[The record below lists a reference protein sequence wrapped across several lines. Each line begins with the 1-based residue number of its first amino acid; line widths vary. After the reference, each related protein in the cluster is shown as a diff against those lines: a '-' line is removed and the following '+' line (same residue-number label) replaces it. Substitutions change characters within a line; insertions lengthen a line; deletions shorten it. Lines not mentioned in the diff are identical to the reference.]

1 MEGLDADIQGVS
13 SDLLLARQGSGLE
26 NVKSHWTSMDAE
38 KHVTEYC
45 QRALKLCPLA
55 QKIYF
60 ILN

>member
-1 MEGLDADIQGVS
+1 MEGLDAEIQGLS

-26 NVKSHWTSMDAE
+26 KVKSHWTNMDTE

-45 QRALKLCPLA
+45 QRALHLCPLA
-55 QKIYF
+55 QKGHF